1 MFKTLHLRLLISYLG
16 VTAAILGTSMAAVYQ
31 LFTYSIYQQ
40 LDSQLFTLADAA
52 THNLLL
58 IKTDP
63 TTVRAKIPRTFD
75 NDGDLDIPWQDL
87 RQNHQGVEW
96 FNADGQLLAKGG
108 TISPRLPLIPTRQ
121 VSTPQNLQQDRIRTV
136 TVPVYPYQAR
146 ENRGL
151 EGYVRVSQS
160 TEDVEIELSRLRW
173 GLGLGGIVALLLSG
187 VGGLWLTRQSVQPI
201 EMSFQRLKQV
211 NQQLKQFTADAS
223 HELRSPLTVIKTS
236 IQVMMTH
243 PERIHSADVE
253 KLEAIASATGQMT
266 HLVED
271 LLFLARTDTT
281 TISPSVEWAI
291 IPIDELLEDLFD
303 LLSPQAEVKKL
314 ILKLD
319 LAAGLFVK
327 GDPIQLK
334 RLFSNLIE
342 NALQYTP
349 SGGTVAISLV
359 RLNKFVLVKI
369 EDSGIGIAPEHIP
382 LIFHRFWRADKARK
396 YREEGSGLG
405 LAIALAIAQCHAGA
419 IALTSQVGVGSCFEV
434 RLPITS

>member
-63 TTVRAKIPRTFD
+63 ATVRAKIPRTFD

-108 TISPRLPLIPTRQ
+108 TISPRLPLVPTRQ

-173 GLGLGGIVALLLSG
+173 GFGLGGIVALFLSG

-281 TISPSVEWAI
+281 TISPSLEWAI

-303 LLSPQAEVKKL
+303 LLSPQAEVKKV
-314 ILKLD
+314 IFKLD
-319 LAAGLFVK
+319 LAEGLFVK

-349 SGGTVAISLV
+349 SGGTIDVSLV
-359 RLNKFVLVKI
+359 RLNNFVLVKI

-405 LAIALAIAQCHAGA
+405 LAIALAIAQRHAGS

>member
-1 MFKTLHLRLLISYLG
+1 M
-16 VTAAILGTSMAAVYQ
+16 
-31 LFTYSIYQQ
+31 
-40 LDSQLFTLADAA
+40 
-52 THNLLL
+52 
-58 IKTDP
+58 
-63 TTVRAKIPRTFD
+63 
-75 NDGDLDIPWQDL
+75 
-87 RQNHQGVEW
+87 
-96 FNADGQLLAKGG
+96 
-108 TISPRLPLIPTRQ
+108 
-121 VSTPQNLQQDRIRTV
+121 
-136 TVPVYPYQAR
+136 YPYQVR
-146 ENRGL
+146 ENQGL
-151 EGYVRVSQS
+151 EGYIRVSQS

-243 PERIHSADVE
+243 PERIHLADVE
-253 KLEAIASATGQMT
+253 KLAAIASATGQMT

-281 TISPSVEWAI
+281 TISLSLEWAI

-303 LLSPQAEVKKL
+303 LLLPQAEVKKV
-314 ILKLD
+314 IFKLD
-319 LAAGLFVK
+319 LSEGLFVK

-342 NALQYTP
+342 NALQYMP
-349 SGGTVAISLV
+349 SGKTVTVFLV
-359 RLNKFVLVKI
+359 HMNNFVFVKI
-369 EDSGIGIAPEHIP
+369 EDTGIGIAPEHIP
-382 LIFHRFWRADKARK
+382 LVFDRFWRADKARK

-405 LAIALAIAQCHAGA
+405 LAIASAIAQRHAGA
-419 IALTSQVGVGSCFEV
+419 IALNSQVGVGSCFEV
-434 RLPITS
+434 RLPIAS